1 MDDRAGD
8 FLITSPIFIYTN
20 AHNLVY
26 YSPYLAHFHLSSIN
40 TSFKTCLNIY
50 YFNLLIIIITKYCDT
65 LLPSLKGVVY
75 S

>member
-1 MDDRAGD
+1 MDDRSGD

-26 YSPYLAHFHLSSIN
+26 YSPYLAHFRLSSIN

-65 LLPSLKGVVY
+65 LLPSLKDVIY